1 MFSKQSINCEH
12 CVGLAR
18 RVLCENKRAKIKFID
33 STRRDR
39 SVAVGIVEIL
49 EANLERMEL
58 SQSFG
63 CAVN

>member
-1 MFSKQSINCEH
+1 M
-12 CVGLAR
+12 
-18 RVLCENKRAKIKFID
+18 CENKRAKIKFID
-33 STRRDR
+33 STRRER
-39 SVAVGIVEIL
+39 ISVRLLVAIEEIL